1 MSPIYFIQ
9 MQYKNRKMKY
19 CDTKIVFWRKRRKMN
34 SFCVR
39 ERERVLKCACVFISV
54 CESSRVDFGKVKA
67 KRKIIGVSW
76 SERRR
81 IQMDLI
87 PSFSFDVSSH
97 HFIVVCFVLSVWCLY
112 PSERVGEN
120 TAATQ
125 CVIVLVVRLKLYFYS
140 YCFCLDKNILSFGN
154 THVFNEYVM
163 IFYSLHF

>member
-1 MSPIYFIQ
+1 MCF
-9 MQYKNRKMKY
+9 YK
-19 CDTKIVFWRKRRKMN
+19 
-34 SFCVR
+34 CVY
-39 ERERVLKCACVFISV
+39 
-54 CESSRVDFGKVKA
+54 ESSRVDFEKVIV

-97 HFIVVCFVLSVWCLY
+97 HFIVVFFVLSLWCLY

-120 TAATQ
+120 TTATQ

-154 THVFNEYVM
+154 SHVNTEYLM
-163 IFYSLHF
+163 KCLFIAFLIFIVIVWQLFLFVPDLLVNISITR

>member
-1 MSPIYFIQ
+1 M
-9 MQYKNRKMKY
+9 RT
-19 CDTKIVFWRKRRKMN
+19 C
-34 SFCVR
+34 
-39 ERERVLKCACVFISV
+39 ERVLKCACVFMSV
-54 CESSRVDFGKVKA
+54 CESSRVDFGKVEA

-97 HFIVVCFVLSVWCLY
+97 HFIVLCFMLSLWCLY
-112 PSERVGEN
+112 PSEREGEN

-154 THVFNEYVM
+154 THIITEYLM
-163 IFYSLHF
+163 KYLFIAFLIFIVTIWQFYLFDITRW